1 MGKKKG
7 RIYLAVTP
15 DTAQDPLFV
24 TADIKEMARWANITE
39 STLRSNIYRNHSG
52 IKGGKK
58 FLALTPEKYEEYKK
72 KHETIVKESD
82 PVESPNE
89 LVPKENLEE
98 YNTLKEEEKVQRLY
112 MAVTADEYE
121 LPLGVF
127 DSVKEAAEWGNTTI
141 TAVYSGISKKIT
153 GAYRG
158 YKFIRIDFKDED
170 DGEET

>member
-1 MGKKKG
+1 MGKKKD

-15 DTAQDPLFV
+15 DAAQDPLFV
-24 TADIKEMARWANITE
+24 TADIKEMAQWANITE
-39 STLRSNIYRNHSG
+39 STLRTNIYRHHSG
-52 IKGGKK
+52 IKGRKK

-72 KHETIVKESD
+72 RHEASAKD
-82 PVESPNE
+82 PELMESPDE
-89 LVPKENLEE
+89 TASKEDLAE
-98 YNTLKEEEKVQRLY
+98 YDTIKEDEKVRRLY

-158 YKFIRIDFKDED
+158 YKFIRIDFEDED
-170 DGEET
+170 NGEET